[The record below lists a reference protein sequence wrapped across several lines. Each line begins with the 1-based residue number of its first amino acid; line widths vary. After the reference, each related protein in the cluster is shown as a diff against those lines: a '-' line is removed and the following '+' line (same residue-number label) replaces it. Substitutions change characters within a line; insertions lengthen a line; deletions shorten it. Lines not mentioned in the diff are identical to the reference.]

1 MTTAI
6 NKAVTI
12 IRTEEEKKQV
22 AAQLAEAL
30 RESISGYKDPMEVRT
45 GISIDGLEKIEVF
58 DKETDFITMGKMVSL
73 MEVAGRF
80 RDIYPGCVCGWVETK
95 GEKTVV
101 VFEVDKIIR

>member
-6 NKAVTI
+6 NKAMTI
-12 IRTEEEKKQV
+12 IRTDEEKKQV

-58 DKETDFITMGKMVSL
+58 DKEEFITLTKMMSL
-73 MEVAGRF
+73 IEVAGRF
-80 RDIYPGCVCGWVETK
+80 KNIYPGCIAGWVETQGK
-95 GEKTVV
+95 KTVLV
-101 VFEVDKIIR
+101 VEVDKIIR